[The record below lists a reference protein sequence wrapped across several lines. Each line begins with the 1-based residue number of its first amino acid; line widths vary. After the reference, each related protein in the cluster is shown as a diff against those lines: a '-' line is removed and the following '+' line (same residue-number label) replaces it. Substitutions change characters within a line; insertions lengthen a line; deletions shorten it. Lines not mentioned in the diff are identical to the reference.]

1 MRWPLRSSHS
11 HLAWRDPCP
20 PTTNPPPTGD
30 DIVDA
35 ARNTGDG
42 LTYKLYGHS
51 NETPSGQPKD
61 AHFVG
66 DTLDKVGLGF
76 GDKLSDRPTIADWAD
91 PRSNIPG
98 WHAVG
103 DGSIQP
109 GDVLATAKP
118 IPLSS
123 YHGGGQQLGVA
134 TGDGTSI
141 GIVDNDRVGENDFG
155 HQDGHNPTTWRSTNL
170 AAASSPDDG
179 DYNDGIRDGSGAA
192 GGLLGEAIGKR
203 FGGPIGQIVGGV
215 AGAVGGGWL
224 GTKKQAGKIKMPPN
238 PKVISGPVPGIAPGY
253 PGSPGDTD

>member
-1 MRWPLRSSHS
+1 MSTDDQSL
-11 HLAWRDPCP
+11 
-20 PTTNPPPTGD
+20 PTGS

-51 NETPSGQPKD
+51 YETPSGQPKD

-66 DTLDKVGLGF
+66 DMLDKAGLGF

-91 PRSNIPG
+91 PKSDIPG
-98 WHAVG
+98 WQPVR

-123 YHGGGQQLGVA
+123 YHGGGQQLGIA

-141 GIVDNDRVGENDFG
+141 GIVDNDRIGENDFG
-155 HQDGHNPTTWRSTNL
+155 HQDGHNPVTWRSTNRFPPPR
-170 AAASSPDDG
+170 AAFSPA
-179 DYNDGIRDGSGAA
+179 RS
-192 GGLLGEAIGKR
+192 
-203 FGGPIGQIVGGV
+203 
-215 AGAVGGGWL
+215 
-224 GTKKQAGKIKMPPN
+224 
-238 PKVISGPVPGIAPGY
+238 
-253 PGSPGDTD
+253 

>member
-1 MRWPLRSSHS
+1 MATPMSTDDQSL
-11 HLAWRDPCP
+11 
-20 PTTNPPPTGD
+20 PTGN

-35 ARNTGDG
+35 ARNSGGG

-51 NETPSGQPKD
+51 YEPPSGQPKD
-61 AHFVG
+61 THFVG
-66 DTLDKVGLGF
+66 DTLDKAGLGF
-76 GDKLSDRPTIADWAD
+76 GDNLSDRPTIADWAN
-91 PRSNIPG
+91 PKSNIPG
-98 WHAVG
+98 WHTVG

-123 YHGGGQQLGVA
+123 YHGGGQQLGIA

-141 GIVDNDRVGENDFG
+141 GIVDNDRIGENDFG
-155 HQDGHNPTTWRSTNL
+155 RQDGHNPVTWRSTNL
-170 AAASSPDDG
+170 AAASPPDDG

-224 GTKKQAGKIKMPPN
+224 GTKVQAGKIKMPPN

>member
-1 MRWPLRSSHS
+1 METPVSTDDQSS
-11 HLAWRDPCP
+11 
-20 PTTNPPPTGD
+20 PTGD

-35 ARNTGDG
+35 ARNSGDG

-141 GIVDNDRVGENDFG
+141 GIVDNDRIGENDFG

-170 AAASSPDDG
+170 AAASSSPPDDG
-179 DYNDGIRDGSGAA
+179 DYKDAIKDGAA
-192 GGLLGEAIGKR
+192 LTGGYIGGTIGSRLGGFPGGLAGTV
-203 FGGPIGQIVGGV
+203 VGGI
-215 AGAVGGGWL
+215 GGSWL
-224 GTKKQAGKIKMPPN
+224 GTKIQSGKVTIPRIPG
-238 PKVISGPVPGIAPGY
+238 VISGPIKGVAPGD
-253 PGSPGDTD
+253 PGSPGNTD